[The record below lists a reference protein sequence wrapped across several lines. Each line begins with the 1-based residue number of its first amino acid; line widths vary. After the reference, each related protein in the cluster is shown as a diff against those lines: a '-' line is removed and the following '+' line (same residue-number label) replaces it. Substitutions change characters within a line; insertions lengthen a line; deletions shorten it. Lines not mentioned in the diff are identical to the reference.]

1 MFPTAEPIM
10 QVDCTFLVSVP
21 RSAIE
26 KSVEAPELYKLPNYQ
41 IFLGPG
47 RDIIC
52 WTMRNRD
59 IYHLQ
64 FNDHQ
69 HGREHRSLGSWTE
82 PYDDLEGFRRRWSD
96 FAPAIQHILAETTD
110 VWKWKIAEAPE
121 LPRWSSETGNVILIG
136 DAAHA
141 IPPYAGQGA
150 NLGIEDGAAIA
161 ALISEASGPTDVSEV
176 ARVYEEVRMPRVRT
190 MLEIVR

>member
-1 MFPTAEPIM
+1 
-10 QVDCTFLVSVP
+10 
-21 RSAIE
+21 
-26 KSVEAPELYKLPNYQ
+26 
-41 IFLGPG
+41 
-47 RDIIC
+47 
-52 WTMRNRD
+52 
-59 IYHLQ
+59 
-64 FNDHQ
+64 
-69 HGREHRSLGSWTE
+69 
-82 PYDDLEGFRRRWSD
+82 
-96 FAPAIQHILAETTD
+96 

-190 MLEIVR
+190 MLEIVRWNVKTFSLFDGEQQEKRDKMLMLSREERTKQGLDKDSIQWGAAERYRWQEEYDAVKEARDAWRRAHPIHRDANSKL